1 MQILKVYWMQIE
13 EIACADSGKDIA
25 SRAAELCGKTLLNTR
40 QERFYV
46 ARIAVDNGNLQQ

>member
-25 SRAAELCGKTLLNTR
+25 SSTAELCGAALAKR
-40 QERFYV
+40 S
-46 ARIAVDNGNLQQ
+46 